1 MTKKESWIPL
11 LVTLVVLGYF
21 VYWAVGYVSR
31 NKPQP
36 AAVEPTTLARAVK
49 VDPVMAEPAA
59 VEPAPAATVAP
70 EQRPAPRTPSNS
82 SELANNSTGDFLE
95 NDDQIGGKHVQN
107 RKILGVAREATIRH

>member
-21 VYWAVGYVSR
+21 IFWAVGYVSK

-36 AAVEPTTLARAVK
+36 AATEPTTLARAVK
-49 VDPVMAEPAA
+49 VDPVTTEPTAATGPAA
-59 VEPAPAATVAP
+59 IPAPQPKP
-70 EQRPAPRTPSNS
+70 EPRTPTTS
-82 SELANNSTGDFLE
+82 SELANNSTGDYLE

-107 RKILGVAREATIRH
+107 RKILGMAREATVRH